1 MNGKRF
7 IKIQIV
13 TFLIIMHRNNRGL
26 GEITMQIYNEI
37 LSSEKLEELILN
49 ESGEILENLN
59 NKEMFISS
67 FIDYF
72 TKEYGNSE
80 CNYVELFDID
90 SPDYIKIELIDNKM
104 FVTASLFAGL
114 SIWLDKKA
122 LGKVT
127 ATIEGVY
134 SFILIDTDG
143 NIITLDEKLHL
154 HESSFAITNFK
165 IEKLQSIDQYFD
177 DYTII

>member
-1 MNGKRF
+1 
-7 IKIQIV
+7 
-13 TFLIIMHRNNRGL
+13 MHRNNRGL

>member
-1 MNGKRF
+1 MQVYN
-7 IKIQIV
+7 KIF
-13 TFLIIMHRNNRGL
+13 TN
-26 GEITMQIYNEI
+26 
-37 LSSEKLEELILN
+37 EKLEELILN

-59 NKEMFISS
+59 NKELFISS

-80 CNYVELFDID
+80 YNYVELFDID

-104 FVTASLFAGL
+104 FVTASLFVGL

-122 LGKVT
+122 LEKVT

-134 SFILIDTDG
+134 SFIILDKDG

-154 HESSFAITNFK
+154 HKSSFAITNFK
-165 IEKLQSIDQYFD
+165 VEKLQSIDQYFD

>member
-1 MNGKRF
+1 MYRK
-7 IKIQIV
+7 
-13 TFLIIMHRNNRGL
+13 NRG
-26 GEITMQIYNEI
+26 GGRITMQVYNEI
-37 LSSEKLEELILN
+37 FTSEKLEELILN

-72 TKEYGNSE
+72 TKEYENSV
-80 CNYVELFDID
+80 CNYVELSDID
-90 SPDYIKIELIDNKM
+90 SPDYTKIELIDNKVI
-104 FVTASLFAGL
+104 VTASLFAGL
-114 SIWLDKKA
+114 SVWLDKKA

-127 ATIEGVY
+127 ATLEGVY
-134 SFILIDTDG
+134 SFILIDKDD

-154 HESSFAITNFK
+154 DESSFAITNFK
-165 IEKLQSIDQYFD
+165 VEKLQSIDQYFD

>member
-1 MNGKRF
+1 
-7 IKIQIV
+7 
-13 TFLIIMHRNNRGL
+13 
-26 GEITMQIYNEI
+26 MQVYNEI
-37 LSSEKLEELILN
+37 FTSEKLEELILN

-72 TKEYGNSE
+72 TKEYENSV
-80 CNYVELFDID
+80 CNYVELSDID
-90 SPDYIKIELIDNKM
+90 SPDYTKIELIDNKVI
-104 FVTASLFAGL
+104 VTASLFAGL
-114 SIWLDKKA
+114 SVWLDKKA

-127 ATIEGVY
+127 ATLEGVY
-134 SFILIDTDG
+134 SFILIDKDD

-154 HESSFAITNFK
+154 DESSFAITNFK
-165 IEKLQSIDQYFD
+165 VEKLQSIDQYFD

>member
-1 MNGKRF
+1 
-7 IKIQIV
+7 
-13 TFLIIMHRNNRGL
+13 
-26 GEITMQIYNEI
+26 MQVYNEI
-37 LSSEKLEELILN
+37 FKSEKLEDLILN
-49 ESGEILENLN
+49 ESGEILESLN
-59 NKEMFISS
+59 NKEFFISS

-72 TKEYGNSE
+72 TKAYGNSK
-80 CNYVELFDID
+80 CNYIDLFDIG
-90 SPDYIKIELIDNKM
+90 SPDYMKIELIDNKV

-122 LGKVT
+122 PGKVT

-134 SFILIDTDG
+134 SFILIDKDG

-154 HESSFAITNFK
+154 EEGFFAIINFK
-165 IEKLQSIDQYFD
+165 VEKLQSIDQYFD

>member
-1 MNGKRF
+1 
-7 IKIQIV
+7 
-13 TFLIIMHRNNRGL
+13 MHRNNKGL
-26 GEITMQIYNEI
+26 GEITMRIYNEI
-37 LSSEKLEELILN
+37 LSNEKLEELILN

-90 SPDYIKIELIDNKM
+90 SPDYIKLELIDNKM
-104 FVTASLFAGL
+104 FVTTSLFAGL

-134 SFILIDTDG
+134 SFIMLDKDG
-143 NIITLDEKLHL
+143 NIITLDETLHL
-154 HESSFAITNFK
+154 HKSSFAITNFK
-165 IEKLQSIDQYFD
+165 VEKLQSIDQYFD

>member
-1 MNGKRF
+1 MQVYN
-7 IKIQIV
+7 KIF
-13 TFLIIMHRNNRGL
+13 TNK
-26 GEITMQIYNEI
+26 
-37 LSSEKLEELILN
+37 KLEELILN

-67 FIDYF
+67 FIDYYI
-72 TKEYGNSE
+72 KEYGNSE
-80 CNYVELFDID
+80 CNYVELFDVD
-90 SPDYIKIELIDNKM
+90 SPDYIKFELIDNKV

-134 SFILIDTDG
+134 SFILIDKDG

-154 HESSFAITNFK
+154 HENSFAITNFK
-165 IEKLQSIDQYFD
+165 VEKLQSIDQYFD